1 MRPQFDG
8 CRSATQDEQPTI
20 NADMCPDDHVGL
32 SKELQLL
39 RVMSARGG
47 GIVRYYSPALQ
58 LYFGGRYTL
67 CSTHRSSS
75 QRRRHVNGL
84 VSLRCLLALAW
95 HVLAPE
101 SWPTTHVDSP
111 ISGLHRST
119 LAGHRVEV
127 DVAAEKNSTRQV
139 QIVRELSN

>member
-1 MRPQFDG
+1 MRPQIDG

-47 GIVRYYSPALQ
+47 GIVRYYPPALQ

-75 QRRRHVNGL
+75 QRRRHVNEL
-84 VSLRCLLALAW
+84 VYLRCLLDFAW
-95 HVLAPE
+95 HDLAPE
-101 SWPTTHVDSP
+101 SWPTTHVDST
-111 ISGLHRST
+111 ILGLYWRT
-119 LAGHRVEV
+119 LARHRVEV
-127 DVAAEKNSTRQV
+127 NVAAEETSTRQV